1 MITLRKKI
9 RGYFFITELNLL
21 SNLDYKCN
29 TINEKKRNQAT
40 KQSTWYCPQ
49 GPENMQTKQGKKVFG
64 LDI

>member
-1 MITLRKKI
+1 MTV
-9 RGYFFITELNLL
+9 LNLY
-21 SNLDYKCN
+21 SNLNYKFN